1 MKLKKNKGVVFWIT
15 GLSGSGKTTLAELI
29 YKFID
34 KTYGPTI
41 IISGDDLREL
51 FRLNKFDKISRLKY
65 AQQYSYFCKTIVDQN
80 INVIFATVSLF
91 NKIRNWNRKNI
102 DNYVEIYIKSNI
114 YELIKKKRKFFY
126 KKKRKNI
133 VGKDL
138 KAEFPKNPDIT
149 LINNFDTSLNK
160 LSKIIQKQIKI
171 KINK

>member
-15 GLSGSGKTTLAELI
+15 GLSGSGKTTLAKLI

-41 IISGDDLREL
+41 VISGDDLREL
-51 FRLNKFDKISRLKY
+51 FRLNKFDKTSRLKY
-65 AQQYSYFCKTIVDQN
+65 ALQYSNFCKTIVDQN

-102 DNYVEIYIKSNI
+102 DNYVEIYIKANI
-114 YELIKKKRKFFY
+114 YELIKRKKKFFY
-126 KKKRKNI
+126 KKEYKNV
-133 VGKDL
+133 VGKNL
-138 KAEFPKNPDIT
+138 LAEFPKNPDIT
-149 LINNFDTSLNK
+149 LINNFDTSLIK
-160 LSKIIQKQIKI
+160 LSKIIQKEIKI

>member
-65 AQQYSYFCKTIVDQN
+65 AQQYSYFCKTIVN
-80 INVIFATVSLF
+80 FLIPE
-91 NKIRNWNRKNI
+91 KIL
-102 DNYVEIYIKSNI
+102 IKS
-114 YELIKKKRKFFY
+114 F
-126 KKKRKNI
+126 
-133 VGKDL
+133 L
-138 KAEFPKNPDIT
+138 K
-149 LINNFDTSLNK
+149 L
-160 LSKIIQKQIKI
+160 QKSSSI
-171 KINK
+171 